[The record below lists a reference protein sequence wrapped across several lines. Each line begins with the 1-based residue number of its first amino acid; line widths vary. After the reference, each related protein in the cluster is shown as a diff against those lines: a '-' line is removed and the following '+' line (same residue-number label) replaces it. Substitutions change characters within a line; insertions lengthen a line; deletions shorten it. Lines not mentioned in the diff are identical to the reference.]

1 MKQKDSKNLFKLHK
15 FQVVGPRTNS
25 HAKQGLFAEKVRLQ
39 ETRRMEKEQKEQE
52 KAAEIAKEEAKNK
65 QEQENK

>member
-25 HAKQGLFAEKVRLQ
+25 HAKQGLFAEKERLQ
-39 ETRRMEKEQKEQE
+39 ETRRIEKEQKEQE
-52 KAAEIAKEEAKNK
+52 KAAEEAKNK